1 MSLKFIDIDGRKFRW
16 KDILRMRKEQ
26 EKAARQPKVPS
37 RFVLEFDMAQSPT
50 T

>member
-1 MSLKFIDIDGRKFRW
+1 MGSAETF
-16 KDILRMRKEQ
+16 EQ
-26 EKAARQPKVPS
+26 LDELLVTLAGSAARCHEVVELGVPS